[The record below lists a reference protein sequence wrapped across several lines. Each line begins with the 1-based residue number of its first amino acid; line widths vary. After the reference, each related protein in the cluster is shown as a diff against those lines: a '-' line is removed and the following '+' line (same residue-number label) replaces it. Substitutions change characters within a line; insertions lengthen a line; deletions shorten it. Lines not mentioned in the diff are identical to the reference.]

1 MKEYKD
7 TVKLI
12 IFTMDVVTHQHT
24 VIASAEGLPH
34 DCTSLLPCSSTL
46 GGVVILT
53 SNSVIYVDQTSRRV
67 GLPVNGWPSRI
78 SDLPMPPV
86 PPGEE
91 TRNLQLEGA
100 RAAFVDDRTLFV
112 VLKDGTVYPVEI
124 VVDGKTVSRLTMTA
138 ALAQTTIPA
147 VAERVSG
154 EYLFIGSTVGE
165 SVLLKTARVDQEVD
179 SGESAS
185 TPAAVVDMGQNM
197 DLDDDDGK
205 CFFSFHTALILTPF
219 PVDIYGDSKV
229 PVNAPANGVLNGK
242 GPTKHKRAVVH
253 LSLCDSL
260 PAYGPIADI
269 TFSLAKNGV
278 RGFTSSYSNKSKHGM
293 NRIVRSLSL
302 WLRLA
307 QACSAASRCSR

>member
-1 MKEYKD
+1 LHIGPAPVGTGD
-7 TVKLI
+7 LAPALRRPATAFHAPSLI
-12 IFTMDVVTHQHT
+12 DGH
-24 VIASAEGLPH
+24 EG
-34 DCTSLLPCSSTL
+34 
-46 GGVVILT
+46 I
-53 SNSVIYVDQTSRRV
+53 
-67 GLPVNGWPSRI
+67 VNGRLLAWRDAPT
-78 SDLPMPPV
+78 SDEGQLVAHPQV
-86 PPGEE
+86 RV
-91 TRNLQLEGA
+91 TRVV
-100 RAAFVDDRTLFV
+100 AAGQGVIV
-112 VLKDGTVYPVEI
+112 VLEDVEI

-278 RGFTSSYSNKSKHGM
+278 RGFTSSYSKKSKHGM

-307 QACSAASRCSR
+307 QACLAASRCSR